1 MENPHTIKIGELV
14 IVPETMEV
22 FVDGQ
27 PLSVTA
33 GEFKLLHFLA
43 SHPGQA
49 FTRQQIIEGVEGP
62 NYPVTDRAVDV
73 RIVGLRKRLGAL
85 GKWINAVRG
94 VGYRFQN

>member
-1 MENPHTIKIGELV
+1 MGELV

-33 GEFKLLHFLA
+33 GDFKLLHFLA
-43 SHPGQA
+43 SRVGQV

-62 NYPVTDRAVDV
+62 NYPVTEQ
-73 RIVGLRKRLGAL
+73 GG
-85 GKWINAVRG
+85 
-94 VGYRFQN
+94 